1 MAICSI
7 KLPGTMATQPRYD
20 WADSTA
26 CRPSQLTS
34 YFFDLTPCSQAYYRL
49 VFLAIYLSTEPA
61 MIAGSV
67 EAGSELPSLV

>member
-7 KLPGTMATQPRYD
+7 KLPGTMATQPRYY
-20 WADSTA
+20 WADNTA
-26 CRPSQLTS
+26 CRPP
-34 YFFDLTPCSQAYYRL
+34 FGLTPYSQAYYRL